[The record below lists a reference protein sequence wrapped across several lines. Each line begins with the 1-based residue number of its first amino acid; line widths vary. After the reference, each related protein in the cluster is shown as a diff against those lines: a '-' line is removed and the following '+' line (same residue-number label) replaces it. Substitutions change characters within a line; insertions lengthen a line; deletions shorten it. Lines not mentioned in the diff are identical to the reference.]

1 MNMNS
6 NRRDFLKGVGGVAA
20 LSAFG
25 GCASALCGR
34 CRPQLAAQLYSIH
47 KIFWKRPE
55 WCLAG
60 LKDAGY
66 AGVEFAGYG
75 GHTAKEIRKYLA
87 EAGIVGM
94 GTHVNGF
101 VDLKGDGLAKTLDFC
116 AEAGIGSVT
125 TPHAL
130 CKTADEY
137 RQFGRDMS
145 VAAEKAVAYGIKVG
159 IHTTYDHFRV
169 KFNGLSAWETIFLE
183 ASPLLQQQIDTSN
196 TFHVIGDDLLTLLEK
211 YRGRH
216 YSVHLKENVPS
227 ATATLGEPPK
237 DGGRTVPWK
246 KVLDCLAK
254 EDVAWYV
261 VEAEAVPDSLEP
273 LANSLKFLKPLLPG

>member
-1 MNMNS
+1 MEQS
-6 NRRDFLKGVGGVAA
+6 RRGFLKGVGGIAA

-34 CRPQLAAQLYSIH
+34 SRPQLAAQLYSIH

-75 GHTAKEIRKYLA
+75 GHTAKEVRKYLT

-101 VDLKGDGLAKTLDFC
+101 VDLKGDGLTKTLDFC

-145 VAAEKAVAYGIKVG
+145 VAAEKAVGYGIKVG

-169 KFNGLSAWETIFLE
+169 KFNGLTAWETIFSE

-196 TFHVIGDDLLTLLEK
+196 TFHVIGDDLLALLEK

-237 DGGRTVPWK
+237 DGGRIVPWE
-246 KVLDCLAK
+246 KVLACLAE

-273 LANSLKFLKPLLPG
+273 LANSLKFLKPLISG

>member
-1 MNMNS
+1 MS
-6 NRRDFLKGVGGVAA
+6 LNRRGFLKGFGGLAA
-20 LSAFG
+20 LSAAG
-25 GCASALCGR
+25 GCASTLCGR
-34 CRPQLAAQLYSIH
+34 CRPRLAAQLYSIH

-60 LKDAGY
+60 LRATGY
-66 AGVEFAGYG
+66 EGVEFAGYG

-87 EAGIVGM
+87 DAGIAGM

-145 VAAEKAVAYGIKVG
+145 AAAEKAVGYGIKVG

-169 KFNGLSAWETIFLE
+169 KFDGKTAWETIFAE
-183 ASPLLQQQIDTSN
+183 ASPFLQQQIDTSN
-196 TFHVIGDDLLTLLEK
+196 TFHVIGDELLPLLEK

-237 DGGRTVPWK
+237 DGGRTVPWE
-246 KVLDCLAK
+246 KVLACLAK
-254 EDVAWYV
+254 EDVVWYV

-273 LANSLKFLKPLLPG
+273 LVNSLKFLKPLCPAL

>member
-1 MNMNS
+1 MKQS
-6 NRRDFLKGVGGVAA
+6 RSEFLKGVGGIAA

-25 GCASALCGR
+25 GCASAFCGR
-34 CRPQLAAQLYSIH
+34 CRPQLAAQLYSLH

-101 VDLKGDGLAKTLDFC
+101 VDLKGDGLVKTLDFC

-137 RQFGRDMS
+137 RRFGRDMS
-145 VAAEKAVAYGIKVG
+145 VAAEKAVGYGIKVG

-169 KFNGLSAWETIFLE
+169 KFNGVTAWETIFSE

-196 TFHVIGDDLLTLLEK
+196 TFHVIGDDLLALLEK

-216 YSVHLKENVPS
+216 HSVHLKENVPS

-237 DGGRTVPWK
+237 DGGRTVPWE
-246 KVLDCLAK
+246 KVLACLAK

-261 VEAEAVPDSLEP
+261 VEAEAVPDSLAP

>member
-1 MNMNS
+1 
-6 NRRDFLKGVGGVAA
+6 
-20 LSAFG
+20 
-25 GCASALCGR
+25 
-34 CRPQLAAQLYSIH
+34 
-47 KIFWKRPE
+47 
-55 WCLAG
+55 
-60 LKDAGY
+60 
-66 AGVEFAGYG
+66 
-75 GHTAKEIRKYLA
+75 
-87 EAGIVGM
+87 M

-196 TFHVIGDDLLTLLEK
+196 TFHVIGDDLLALLEK

-216 YSVHLKENVPS
+216 HSVHLKENVPS

>member
-101 VDLKGDGLAKTLDFC
+101 VDLKGDGLARTLDFC

-145 VAAEKAVAYGIKVG
+145 AAAEKAASYGIKVG

-169 KFNGLSAWETIFLE
+169 RHKQHVPCDRRR
-183 ASPLLQQQIDTSN
+183 ASGAS
-196 TFHVIGDDLLTLLEK
+196 
-211 YRGRH
+211 
-216 YSVHLKENVPS
+216 
-227 ATATLGEPPK
+227 
-237 DGGRTVPWK
+237 
-246 KVLDCLAK
+246 
-254 EDVAWYV
+254 
-261 VEAEAVPDSLEP
+261 
-273 LANSLKFLKPLLPG
+273 